1 MSTPNDTKTSIS
13 LTDDQ
18 FNAEE
23 LMEVIELLKEEKC
36 EVKGLE
42 IVDGEIDKVLA
53 ALLTEGI
60 SLDREI
66 KELVLKGCNITSN
79 AF

>member
-1 MSTPNDTKTSIS
+1 
-13 LTDDQ
+13 
-18 FNAEE
+18 
-23 LMEVIELLKEEKC
+23 MEVIELLKEEKC

-42 IVDGEIDKVLA
+42 IVNGKIDKDLAVL
-53 ALLTEGI
+53 LSEGI

-66 KELVLKGCNITSN
+66 KELVLKGCNITYN

>member
-1 MSTPNDTKTSIS
+1 MATPNDSKTSIS
-13 LTDDQ
+13 LTGDQ
-18 FNAEE
+18 VNAEE

-42 IVDGEIDKVLA
+42 IVNGKIDKILV
-53 ALLTEGI
+53 ALLTEII
-60 SLDREI
+60 SLNREI
-66 KELVLKGCNITSN
+66 KELVLKGCNITCN